1 MNWAIK
7 HKSFGSKHCR
17 HHFYTQ
23 IDSRRRLTADPVPGG
38 EWGGRP
44 GSRMYRYRL
53 SGNFQIAEIKAKCH
67 DIIDHFLPA
76 SWTPRSRHCSFHT
89 IAPHCLQK
97 WLLVWSCQFLQLDQ
111 LQRRRFY
118 CFTLCLSLFI
128 GILSLY
134 IKIPAFGVR
143 VKGKHQY
150 FHAEG
155 NFGFSQCYPLINL
168 RCTRLYKQLKT
179 LIAASKV
186 LYKHTIYTLEVEN
199 AKNIL
204 CRKID

>member
-1 MNWAIK
+1 MGGRGVGCTGTDYERVGTF
-7 HKSFGSKHCR
+7 KSQKSKQNAMTSSTTSSQPHE
-17 HHFYTQ
+17 
-23 IDSRRRLTADPVPGG
+23 LPVPGTVLFTRSPLIASKNG
-38 EWGGRP
+38 FSCGPVSSFSWINCKDE
-44 GSRMYRYRL
+44 GSIVLPCAFLYL
-53 SGNFQIAEIKAKCH
+53 SKSQI
-67 DIIDHFLPA
+67 
-76 SWTPRSRHCSFHT
+76 SRF
-89 IAPHCLQK
+89 
-97 WLLVWSCQFLQLDQ
+97 
-111 LQRRRFY
+111 
-118 CFTLCLSLFI
+118 
-128 GILSLY
+128 Y

-199 AKNIL
+199 AKNVL